1 MTALSIGGQTWS
13 TKLAR
18 IGELSTKD
26 RKFGRIFTGPLVYVT
41 YPPFLVALNIVVFTQ
56 LL

>member
-41 YPPFLVALNIVVFTQ
+41 YPPFLVALNFVVFTQ